1 MSFTS
6 EGSIDGKLHN
16 SIMYFNYHFLSSFMC
31 KKAYTPQSLG
41 KLANE
46 YVHSVLIT
54 TVEQIIL

>member
-16 SIMYFNYHFLSSFMC
+16 SIMYFNYHFLCSFMC
-31 KKAYTPQSLG
+31 KKVYTPQSLG

-46 YVHSVLIT
+46 YVYSVLII